1 MKNNIKYPKEAGVY
15 KLTCINNGK
24 IYIGKS
30 VNIYYRLSCHKSCEK
45 KSNGRYYFENAIIKH
60 GWNSFNIEIL
70 EIMKDFNKLKDNEIL
85 LEKEKYY
92 IELFDSANPKNGYNI
107 CKSSNDRT
115 GVKSSEKTKRNISLG
130 QIGRKHSEE
139 TKEKIRQSRLGKYGK
154 PHSEEHKEKMRQL
167 NLGKKMSI
175 ESREKLK
182 QIRLGTKLSEEAK
195 AKMSMSRKGN
205 SNALGFKHSD
215 ETREKLRVARLRRK
229 LSIITPVDV
238 GLNNVAEK
246 GIEVNVA

>member
-30 VNIYYRLSCHKSCEK
+30 VNLYYRLSCHKSCEK

-60 GWNSFNIEIL
+60 GWDSFNIEIL
-70 EIMKDFNKLKDNEIL
+70 EIIQDFNKLKDNDIL

-92 IELFDSANPKNGYNI
+92 IELFDSTNPKNGYNI

-115 GVKSSEKTKRNISLG
+115 GVKSSEETKRNISLG
-130 QIGRKHSEE
+130 QMGRKHSEE
-139 TKEKIRQSRLGKYGK
+139 TKEKIRQSKLGKRGK
-154 PHSEEHKEKMRQL
+154 PHTEEHKEKMRQL

-175 ESREKLK
+175 ESKEKLR
-182 QIRLGTKLSEEAK
+182 QIRLGSKHSEEAK
-195 AKMSMSRKGN
+195 AKMSMFRRGN
-205 SNALGFKHSD
+205 RYALGFKHSD
-215 ETREKLRVARLRRK
+215 ETKEKLRAAKHKKDYLI
-229 LSIITPVDV
+229 LHS
-238 GLNNVAEK
+238 
-246 GIEVNVA
+246 